1 MTCAACS
8 ARIQRVLERT
18 EGVSSANV
26 NLMTNTAA
34 VEFDPTVTGAGELIA
49 AVENAGYGAR
59 VPLPAHAHHAA
70 SHDHA
75 AGVSPWIPLAAFGV
89 AMVISMLLDAVPGAS
104 AHGVADPLMQLM
116 RPVTALLHRLIPGAA
131 SVPAA
136 AWRWSLFVLTLPVV
150 LVHGRHF
157 YVRAWAAAKHGAAD
171 MNTLIALGT
180 GAALL
185 FSIATTVAP
194 GWFERQGV
202 TPAVYYEAV
211 IGIIALIV
219 TGQWLEERAK
229 GRASAALDR
238 LLALRPQ
245 TVRVVRPGGDVE
257 VPIAELN
264 MGDEFRVRPGES
276 IAADGLILDGQGT
289 IDESMLTGE
298 PLPVERR
305 AGDEVTGGTV
315 NRTGA
320 LRVRV
325 LRGSANSVLSR
336 IIRLV
341 REAQETRAPIQR
353 LADRLAGIFVPV
365 VVLVSIA
372 AAVTWYAVGPE
383 PRLLNALVAA
393 VTVLIIACPCAM
405 GLAVPTAVMVGTG
418 RGAELGILIRGG
430 EAIER
435 GDKVDLVLLD
445 KTGTVTE
452 GRPRVTGVMLAAGSP
467 VDRGTLLALAAA
479 VEQASEHPLADAVL
493 AAVPEGSPIPEVA
506 GLDVSVGRGIAGTVA
521 GRRVAIGNAEFM
533 RAGGV
538 ITTELDGPAATE
550 AALAATPV
558 FIALDG
564 ALAGM
569 LAIADPVRLT
579 SAEAIRA
586 IRSRGLQVVLLTGDR
601 RDTADAVARQV
612 GIIAIE
618 AQVSPDRKLE
628 VVRKYQEQGHRVAMV
643 GDGLNDAPALAQ
655 ADLGIAMGGG
665 TDVALETASVTLL
678 RNDLRG
684 VGEALALVKQ
694 TMRVIRQ
701 NLGWAFVYNIICIP
715 VAAGVLYPAFGI
727 RLTPTMAAAA
737 MALSSVSV
745 VANSLRLRRF
755 AAVGASPG
763 PRSTPLPFI
772 PITQRHTMSTSR
784 HADIAPET
792 KQAVLNRLRRI
803 EGQVRGLQRMVEE
816 ERYCADVLTQVQ
828 SVQEALRGVGREL
841 LDNHLR
847 HCTTAALRSNDPE
860 RAEEIYQELLELAWR
875 SAR

>member
-8 ARIQRVLERT
+8 SRIQRVLERT

-34 VEFDPTVTGAGELIA
+34 IEFDPGVTGAERLVA
-49 AVENAGYGAR
+49 AVEGAGYGA
-59 VPLPAHAHHAA
+59 VVDPDGMPAATHHHHEHAA
-70 SHDHA
+70 AAPAAAGHVHQHA
-75 AGVSPWIPLAAFGV
+75 AGVTPWVPLAFFAV
-89 AMVISMLLDAVPGAS
+89 AMVISMLLDSAPGGS
-104 AHGVADPLMQLM
+104 VHGQSDPLMQLM
-116 RPVTALLHRLIPGAA
+116 HPLTALLQRAI
-131 SVPAA
+131 PAA
-136 AWRWSLFVLTLPVV
+136 AAVSASTWRWILLALTLPVV
-150 LVHGRHF
+150 LIHGRHF
-157 YVRAWAAAKHGAAD
+157 YVRAWAAARHRAAD

-185 FSIATTVAP
+185 FSIATTVASP
-194 GWFERQGV
+194 WFERQGIA
-202 TPAVYYEAV
+202 PAVYYEAV

-245 TVRVVRPGGDVE
+245 TVRLVRAGGDVE
-257 VPIAELN
+257 VPIAELAE
-264 MGDEFRVRPGES
+264 GDEFRVRPGES
-276 IAADGLILDGQGT
+276 IAADGVIVDGQGT

-298 PLPVERR
+298 PLPVERKV
-305 AGDEVTGGTV
+305 GDEVVGATV

-325 LRGSANSVLSR
+325 LRTGADSVLAR

-353 LADRLAGIFVPV
+353 LADRVAGIFVPV
-365 VVLVSIA
+365 VVVIAMLA
-372 AAVTWYAVGPE
+372 AAAWYFAGPE

-418 RGAELGILIRGG
+418 RGAELGVLVRGG

-435 GDKVDLVLLD
+435 GDKIDLVLLD

-452 GRPRVTGVMLAAGSP
+452 GRPRVTAVELAPGSSL
-467 VDRGTLLALAAA
+467 DRDALVILAAA

-493 AAVPEGSPIPEVA
+493 AAVPDNATIPDATDLAVET
-506 GLDVSVGRGIAGTVA
+506 GLGIAGTVN
-521 GRRVAIGNAEFM
+521 GRRVAIGNTAFM
-533 RAGGV
+533 NAHGIATGL
-538 ITTELDGPAATE
+538 LDDAAARH

-558 FIALDG
+558 FISVDSV
-564 ALAGM
+564 LAGL
-569 LAIADPVRLT
+569 LAIADPIRAT
-579 SAEAIRA
+579 SAAAIAALRA
-586 IRSRGLQVVLLTGDR
+586 RGLNTVLLTGDR
-601 RDTADAVARQV
+601 RDTANAVARQV
-612 GIIAIE
+612 GIDTVE
-618 AQVSPDRKLE
+618 AEVSPGHKLD
-628 VVRKYQEQGHRVAMV
+628 VVRKYQDQGRHVAMV

-655 ADLGIAMGGG
+655 ADLGVAMGGG

-678 RNDLRG
+678 RNDLRS
-684 VGEALALVKQ
+684 VGDALALVKQ

-715 VAAGVLYPAFGI
+715 VAAGVLFPAFGI

-745 VANSLRLRRF
+745 VANSLRLKGF
-755 AAVGASPG
+755 TNTVSG
-763 PRSTPLPFI
+763 
-772 PITQRHTMSTSR
+772 
-784 HADIAPET
+784 
-792 KQAVLNRLRRI
+792 K
-803 EGQVRGLQRMVEE
+803 
-816 ERYCADVLTQVQ
+816 
-828 SVQEALRGVGREL
+828 
-841 LDNHLR
+841 
-847 HCTTAALRSNDPE
+847 
-860 RAEEIYQELLELAWR
+860 W
-875 SAR
+875 